1 MIEVDYKQIA
11 DPSTPYWLMS
21 IDGIAKQQIILQLTD
36 GTVKMY
42 APDAIINMLLW
53 QIYVNFNVPI
63 MIRHILPRM
72 PLNSNN
78 VAKMLTDIH
87 NEVAFLY
94 PEREFERKEV
104 VFNTI
109 SNFYNFIV
117 EELNA
122 YVSSISAL
130 DLCKIVTDQKV
141 RAIKASM
148 NLHVD
153 LGTDVVEQKIS
164 LASTELLKEL
174 GTPGALA
181 NESLL
186 TYQQTGTLNKFQV
199 PQMLLAYGPRTD
211 VDDVIIRYPVLDCTV
226 EGLRDVKSFAIES
239 LSAKKSAF
247 YNRVAVTESQYTGR
261 KQHIVA
267 SSISKIYPGD
277 CGTHLTVKFLIHE
290 KNYKAVVGKNF
301 IKDGEM
307 YCFRYPEEVKEYI
320 GQYVELRSP
329 LVCKHRD
336 GYCTVCGGLI
346 TRNIN
351 KKINVGILASI
362 AVFEPTTQ
370 KILSA
375 KHLVKTSSQVYDV
388 PAEAS
393 EYFTRLSA
401 DSICW
406 NTIIHNKLKDLS
418 MGISNR
424 DLPSGSLTDI
434 QHITIDKHLDEAKY
448 SNITGIYLRVNE
460 TGEVF
465 TVPMMNNNQCPFFT
479 KEMLMYLRDRQHEI
493 ETDGNTYWLPLE
505 GTQHFPIF
513 KSTVINDNMMLF
525 VKSVKDCL
533 ESNIDSYTSVS
544 MALRDFSDIV
554 YSKVDNAALMH
565 LEVLLKAY
573 LITSSVDYRVPE
585 VTDPEN
591 VRFQT
596 LKNVIANRSLGQKFA
611 HECLGIYLG
620 NPTVYLV
627 PKAGSVFDVYVG
639 IISKEKTQ

>member
-1 MIEVDYKQIA
+1 MIEVAYSQIV
-11 DPSTPYWLMS
+11 DPQTPYWLMEQQ
-21 IDGIAKQQIILQLTD
+21 GIAKQQIILQLSD
-36 GTVKMY
+36 GAVKMY

-53 QIYVNFNVPI
+53 QIFVKFNIPI
-63 MIRHILPRM
+63 KIEHIQPRM

-78 VAKMLTDIH
+78 LAKMLTTIH
-87 NEVAFLY
+87 NEVAFIY
-94 PEREFERKEV
+94 PEKEFERKDA
-104 VFNTI
+104 VFTTI
-109 SNFYNFIV
+109 SNLYNFIV

-130 DLCKIVTDQKV
+130 DLCKIITDPKV
-141 RAIKASM
+141 VALKKSM
-148 NLHVD
+148 NLNTE
-153 LGTDVVEQKIS
+153 LGTDVIEQKINI
-164 LASTELLKEL
+164 ASVELLRLL
-174 GTPGALA
+174 GTEGELS
-181 NESLL
+181 NQTLL
-186 TYQQTGTLNKFQV
+186 IYQQTGTLNKFQV

-211 VDDVIIRYPVLDCTV
+211 VDDVIIRYPVLDCAV
-226 EGLRDVKSFAIES
+226 EGLGDIKAFAIES

-261 KQHIVA
+261 KQHILA
-267 SSISKIYPGD
+267 SSITTIYPGD
-277 CGTHLTVKFLIHE
+277 CGTSLTVKFLIHE

-301 IKDGEM
+301 IKDGVM
-307 YCFRYPEEVKEYI
+307 YTFREENEVKPYI

-329 LVCKHRD
+329 LVCRYQD
-336 GYCTVCGGLI
+336 GYCSVCGGLI

-351 KKINVGILASI
+351 KKINAGILASI

-370 KILSA
+370 RILSA

-388 PAEAS
+388 PVEAA

-401 DSICW
+401 DMICW
-406 NTIIHNKLKDLS
+406 TTALHTKLKDLS
-418 MGISNR
+418 MGVSNK
-424 DLPSGSLTDI
+424 DLPAGSLTDI
-434 QHITIDKHLDEAKY
+434 QHITMNKNLDEAKY
-448 SNITGIYLRVNE
+448 SNITNIILRVNA

-465 TVPMMNNNQCPFFT
+465 TIPLMNNNQCPFFT
-479 KEMLMYLRDRQHEI
+479 KEMLMYLRDRYKDI
-493 ETDGNTYWLPLE
+493 VADGNMYWLPLD
-505 GTQHFPIF
+505 GTHQFPIF

-544 MALRDFSDIV
+544 CALRDFSDIV

-573 LITSSVDYRVPE
+573 LISSPLDYRIPV

-596 LKNVIANRSLGQKFA
+596 LKNVIANRSIGQKFA

-627 PKAGSVFDVYVG
+627 PKQGSVFDIYVG
-639 IISKEKTQ
+639 IIGPKQAA